1 MSASTRSTSSRI
13 AMSQSPLKLRINE
26 AMKEAMRA
34 KNKSRLG
41 TIRLALAEIKKV
53 EVDEQIDLDDIR
65 ITSLLDKMVKQ
76 SRESIKQFEAGG
88 RTDLATTE
96 QHEIEVIQ
104 EFLPKALSEEELDT
118 IIKGALEE
126 SGAVSMQDM
135 GKVMGLIKPQVVGR
149 ADMSAISQKIKA
161 ALS

>member
-1 MSASTRSTSSRI
+1 
-13 AMSQSPLKLRINE
+13 MSQSPLKLRINE

-88 RTDLATTE
+88 RTDLATNE
-96 QHEIEVIQ
+96 QHEIEVVQ

-126 SGAVSMQDM
+126 SGAMSMQDM

-149 ADMSAISQKIKA
+149 GDMSAISQKIKA

>member
-1 MSASTRSTSSRI
+1 
-13 AMSQSPLKLRINE
+13 MSQSPLKLRINE

-41 TIRLALAEIKKV
+41 IIRLALAEIKKV
-53 EVDEQIDLDDIR
+53 EVDEQIDLDDDIR

-88 RTDLATTE
+88 RTDLATNE

-135 GKVMGLIKPQVVGR
+135 GKVMGLIKPQVVGS

>member
-1 MSASTRSTSSRI
+1 
-13 AMSQSPLKLRINE
+13 MSQSPLKLRINE

-88 RTDLATTE
+88 RTDLATNE

-104 EFLPKALSEEELDT
+104 EFLPKALSEEELDA
-118 IIKGALEE
+118 IIKDALEE

>member
-1 MSASTRSTSSRI
+1 
-13 AMSQSPLKLRINE
+13 MSQSPLKLRINE

-88 RTDLATTE
+88 RTDLATNE
-96 QHEIEVIQ
+96 QHEIEIIQ

-126 SGAVSMQDM
+126 SGSVSMQDM

>member
-1 MSASTRSTSSRI
+1 
-13 AMSQSPLKLRINE
+13 MSQSPLKLRINE

-65 ITSLLDKMVKQ
+65 ITSILDKMVKQ
-76 SRESIKQFEAGG
+76 GRESIKQFEAGG
-88 RTDLATTE
+88 RTDLATQE

-104 EFLPKALSEEELDT
+104 EFLPKALSEEELYT
-118 IIKGALEE
+118 IIKGALGE
-126 SGAVSMQDM
+126 SGAESMQDM

-149 ADMSAISQKIKA
+149 ADMSVISQKIRA

>member
-1 MSASTRSTSSRI
+1 
-13 AMSQSPLKLRINE
+13 MSQSPLKLRINE

-34 KNKSRLG
+34 KNKFRLG

-88 RTDLATTE
+88 RTDLATNE

-104 EFLPKALSEEELDT
+104 EFLPKALSEEELDA

-126 SGAVSMQDM
+126 SGAMSMQDM

>member
-1 MSASTRSTSSRI
+1 
-13 AMSQSPLKLRINE
+13 MSQSPLKLRINE

-88 RTDLATTE
+88 RTDLATNE

-126 SGAVSMQDM
+126 SGGVSMQDM